1 MKHTMNSFLGDELAN
16 KVKVLSIALNK
27 AQKIV
32 SALEEE
38 NKNLKDVLNNLTSI
52 NKEDCDYEYEVV
64 NVK

>member
-64 NVK
+64 SVK